1 MAKQAA
7 ALGDERVARLFDFPL
22 LAKSLSVIKRLP
34 EKLGVFRAL
43 LSPSDPGKVRAVFGS
58 QSANR
63 VWRFVSAEF
72 GVANFIEEVDE
83 EVRREKAEKLW
94 KRWSPVFIGV
104 VVLILAGVAGHEVWK
119 GWQADKTAAAGE
131 RFSSALNL
139 AQAGKPSEA
148 AAAFA
153 DLAKGD
159 AAGYAQLA
167 RFQQA
172 SNLVEAKDIAGA
184 IAAYDAIAGD
194 SSAPAR
200 FRDLA
205 RYLAVF
211 HGLGELPLDQVKQR
225 LSGLGSDSP
234 WAANARELGAV
245 AELKA
250 GNTEEARR
258 QLTALADDPL
268 VPTGLRGRATELLAA
283 LGGPVQ

>member
-1 MAKQAA
+1 M
-7 ALGDERVARLFDFPL
+7 
-22 LAKSLSVIKRLP
+22 
-34 EKLGVFRAL
+34 GVFRAL
-43 LSPSDPGKVRAVFGS
+43 LSLCDPGKVRAVFGS
-58 QSANR
+58 RSR
-63 VWRFVSAEF
+63 TGVWRFVSAEL

-83 EVRREKAEKLW
+83 EVRRDRAQKLW
-94 KRWSPVFIGV
+94 KRWSPFIIGAV
-104 VVLILAGVAGHEVWK
+104 IVILAGVAGYELWK
-119 GWQADKTAAAGE
+119 GWQADKIAAAGA

-139 AQAGKPSEA
+139 AQAGKPTEA

-172 SNLVEAKDIAGA
+172 ANLVEAKDIPGA
-184 IAAYDAIAGD
+184 VAVYDVIAGD

-211 HGLGELPLDQVKQR
+211 HGLDQLAPDQVKQR
-225 LSGLGSDSP
+225 ISAIGSDSP
-234 WAANARELGAV
+234 WAANARELGAI
-245 AELKA
+245 AELKG
-250 GNTEEARR
+250 GNAEEARR

-268 VPTGLRGRATELLAA
+268 VPAGLRGRAAELLAA

>member
-1 MAKQAA
+1 M
-7 ALGDERVARLFDFPL
+7 
-22 LAKSLSVIKRLP
+22 
-34 EKLGVFRAL
+34 
-43 LSPSDPGKVRAVFGS
+43 
-58 QSANR
+58 
-63 VWRFVSAEF
+63 
-72 GVANFIEEVDE
+72 ANFIEEVDE

-94 KRWSPVFIGV
+94 KRWSPFIIGLV
-104 VVLILAGVAGHEVWK
+104 VVILAGVAGYELWK
-119 GWQADKTAAAGE
+119 GWQAEKTAAAGA
-131 RFSSALNL
+131 RFSNALNL
-139 AQAGKPSEA
+139 AQAGKPSDA
-148 AAAFA
+148 ATAFA

-159 AAGYAQLA
+159 AAGYALLA

-172 SNLVEAKDIAGA
+172 ANLVEAKDINGA
-184 IAAYDAIAGD
+184 VAAYDVIAGD
-194 SSAPAR
+194 SSNAPR

-211 HGLGELPLDQVKQR
+211 HGLGQLPPDQVKQR
-225 LSGLGSDSP
+225 LAGIASDSP
-234 WAANARELGAV
+234 WAANARELSAV